1 MPNTHVVP
9 SSTEH
14 ANAIRMDVNTSLC
27 LSFLKR
33 FFVIPQRANTKIA
46 RFFMTTKTTGTKT
59 PM

>member
-14 ANAIRMDVNTSLC
+14 ANAIRMDVNTSLS
-27 LSFLKR
+27 LSLFKHL
-33 FFVIPQRANTKIA
+33 FVIPQRANTKIT
-46 RFFMTTKTTGTKT
+46 RFFMVTKTTGTTT